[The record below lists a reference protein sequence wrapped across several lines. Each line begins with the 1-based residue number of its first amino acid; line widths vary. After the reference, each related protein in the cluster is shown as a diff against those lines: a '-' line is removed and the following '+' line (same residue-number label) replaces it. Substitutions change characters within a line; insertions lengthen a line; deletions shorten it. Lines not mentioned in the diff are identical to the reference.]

1 MGELVVVC
9 AFSRYPDLAATF
21 IMLWCAN
28 HHLLQVAQAHFIQ
41 WTGQISS
48 LEVCLGMLLLRH
60 QRSTAA
66 QHQQVS
72 QMLLTCKASDKMF
85 FQHDFNVIA
94 VISCSYS
101 ANDNTVGRTAQLVD
115 RALLQSM

>member
-1 MGELVVVC
+1 
-9 AFSRYPDLAATF
+9 
-21 IMLWCAN
+21 MLWARCAN
-28 HHLLQVAQAHFIQ
+28 HHPLQVVQAHFIQ
-41 WTGQISS
+41 WTGQISY
-48 LEVCLGMLLLRH
+48 LEDCLGMLLLRH

-72 QMLLTCKASDKMF
+72 KILLTCKASDNKL
-85 FQHDFNVIA
+85 FQPDFNVIA